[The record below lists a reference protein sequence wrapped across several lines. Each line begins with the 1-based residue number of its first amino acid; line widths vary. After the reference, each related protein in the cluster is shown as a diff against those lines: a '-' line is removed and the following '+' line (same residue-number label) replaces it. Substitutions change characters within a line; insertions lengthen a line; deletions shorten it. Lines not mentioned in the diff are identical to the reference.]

1 MAAYM
6 IVNIDILDASAFKE
20 YQSRFPA
27 LMEQFGGRY
36 IVRGGATEQ
45 VEGDWEP
52 RRLIVI
58 EFPTIGDARRLVA
71 SEEYQAL
78 KRIRDRSTRTDFILV
93 EGV

>member
-6 IVNIDILDASAFKE
+6 IVNIDILDVAAFKE
-20 YQSRFPA
+20 YQSQFPA
-27 LMEQFGGRY
+27 LMEKFGGHY
-36 IVRGGATEQ
+36 FVRGGAAEQ
-45 VEGDWEP
+45 VAGDWEP
-52 RRLIVI
+52 KRLIVI
-58 EFPTIGDARRLVA
+58 EFPTLGHARRLVA

>member
-6 IVNIDILDASAFKE
+6 IINIDILDVPAFKE

-36 IVRGGATEQ
+36 LVRGGATEQ
-45 VEGDWEP
+45 VAGDWEP
-52 RRLIVI
+52 KRLIVI
-58 EFPTIGDARRLVA
+58 EYPTLGDARRLVA
-71 SEEYQAL
+71 SEAYRAL
-78 KRIRDRSTRTDFILV
+78 KQIRDRSTRTDFILV